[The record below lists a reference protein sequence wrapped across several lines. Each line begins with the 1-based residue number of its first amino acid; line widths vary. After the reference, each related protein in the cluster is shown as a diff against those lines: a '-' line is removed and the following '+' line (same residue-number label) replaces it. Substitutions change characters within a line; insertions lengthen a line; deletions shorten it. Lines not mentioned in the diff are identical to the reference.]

1 MIAKKPKYS
10 TFDRYEID
18 FFIGLKNEIIPIEVK
33 SSENDNNTSFNK
45 YNEIYNPKLRIRFS
59 TNNLSYDGNVL
70 NIPLFIVEFFKQLI
84 NLL

>member
-18 FFIGLKNEIIPIEVK
+18 FLIQLK
-33 SSENDNNTSFNK
+33 NDNNTSFNK